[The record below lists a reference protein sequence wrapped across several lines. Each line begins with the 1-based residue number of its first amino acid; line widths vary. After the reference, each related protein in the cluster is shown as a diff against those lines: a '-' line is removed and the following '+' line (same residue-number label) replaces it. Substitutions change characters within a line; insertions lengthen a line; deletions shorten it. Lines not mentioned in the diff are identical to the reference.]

1 MINPTLTT
9 LLNHRSIRKFTAEK
23 LTPTEVDTLVSA
35 AQHAATSTFSQ
46 QYSIISVTDPQKLAV
61 LGEITGH
68 PWLEGAGHYFL
79 MVADQYRNAQLTPK
93 NATTTANL
101 HSTDKLLAGI
111 FDAAIATEA
120 MVTAGESLGLGSTV
134 MGSILN
140 DTLRVI
146 SLFNLPELTFP
157 VLGLAVGHPAEKPA
171 LKPRLPQELVHFD
184 NDYQPITANDPILSG
199 YNHLITTY
207 YHERGS
213 HQRDETF
220 THHIVTEMSRD
231 PKQRAEIL
239 VALAQQGFTL
249 NSPVQD

>member
-9 LLNHRSIRKFTAEK
+9 LLDHRSIRKFTGEK
-23 LTPTEVDTLVSA
+23 LTASEVSTLVSA

-61 LGEITGH
+61 LAEITGH
-68 PWLEGAGHYFL
+68 SWLEGAGHYFI
-79 MVADQYRNAQLTPK
+79 MVADQYRNEQLTPP
-93 NATTTANL
+93 NATTTTNL

-157 VLGLAVGHPAEKPA
+157 VLGLAVGHPAEQPEQ
-171 LKPRLPQELVHFD
+171 KPRLPQELIHF
-184 NDYQPITANDPILSG
+184 NNEYQPLVANDPILTA
-199 YNHLITTY
+199 YNQLITAY
-207 YHERGS
+207 YHERGGN
-213 HQRDETF
+213 RRNETF
-220 THHIVTEMSRD
+220 THHIIREMSRD
-231 PKQRAEIL
+231 PKQREEIL
-239 VALAQQGFTL
+239 VALIQQGFSL
-249 NSPVQD
+249 DDMH

>member
-1 MINPTLTT
+1 MNNPTLTT
-9 LLNHRSIRKFTAEK
+9 LLNHRSVRKFTAEK
-23 LTPTEVDTLVSA
+23 LTADEVDTLVSA

-46 QYSIISVTDPQKLAV
+46 QYSIISVTDPHKLAV

-68 PWLEGAGHYFL
+68 HWLESAGHYFL
-79 MVADQYRNAQLTPK
+79 LVADQYRNAQLAPK
-93 NATTTANL
+93 TDTTIANL
-101 HSTDKLLAGI
+101 HSADKLLAGI

-120 MVTAGESLGLGSTV
+120 MVTAGESLGLGSTI

-157 VLGLAVGHPAEKPA
+157 VLGLAVGHPAENPA

-184 NDYQPITANDPILSG
+184 NDYQPITADNPVLAD
-199 YNHLITTY
+199 YNRLITAY

-213 HQRDETF
+213 NQRDETF
-220 THHIVTEMSRD
+220 THHIITEMSRD

-239 VALAQQGFTL
+239 VALAQQGFSL
-249 NSPVQD
+249 NAAD